1 MSISAGRSVTLACGR
16 ASACSSGCFHNPS
29 LYVTTTAMDATR
41 PSPVRISTE
50 MTADSTAATVADG
63 LDRGQA
69 CENRS
74 LVAVHYRERWSMST
88 SCVGE
93 VRTKRGRGVHGAV
106 HDPVGISA
114 QGWREWVVHLKGLM
128 QTFFQLKVELNRSQK
143 SAPENNRPTRQPRI
157 FAHCFDLPGSVDH
170 IKLAHI

>member
-1 MSISAGRSVTLACGR
+1 
-16 ASACSSGCFHNPS
+16 

-50 MTADSTAATVADG
+50 MTADSTAATVTDG

-74 LVAVHYRERWSMST
+74 LVAVHYREHWSMST

-143 SAPENNRPTRQPRI
+143 SAPEKQQTNQATSNFRAL
-157 FAHCFDLPGSVDH
+157 F
-170 IKLAHI
+170 